1 MKISFSDMLAA
12 SLGSEAIEP
21 GERLP
26 DFSIDGFV
34 PEVVAWP
41 NSVQAVSDAVS
52 IAARDQKAVTPWGGG
67 TQMALGNAPRGV
79 DLALGLGRLNRI
91 IFHEPEELVAGV
103 EAGITLKALQD
114 ELAMKGQFLPI
125 DAPLPSRAT
134 VGGFLASNVIG
145 PSSIAYGTAR
155 DWLIGL
161 RVVNAD
167 GCITKCGGKV
177 VKNVTGYDLNKL
189 YVGSLGTL
197 GVIVEATF
205 KVAPLPQESKTLV
218 ATYSSL
224 TSALDS
230 GRELLRQSFYPHA
243 LQVLNH
249 AIMVRL
255 PGLRT
260 DLNVE
265 GAVLARFDGRKA
277 AVARK
282 LDESASVMRQGG
294 ARGVEHLSQGEGD
307 IVWRDFTDLG
317 WSEEGIPDLV
327 TRVAILPSQVEEFMA
342 GLPGTVSPEV
352 SMGVLADLGMGL
364 IRLLWWMNKGSSNS
378 TVPIMNLVSRMRERS
393 LLHSGHV
400 VVERCPVD
408 VKAKIDVWGD
418 SPEGIEIMRRFKREF
433 DPTGILNPG
442 RFVGGI

>member
-52 IAARDQKAVTPWGGG
+52 IAARDQKALTPWGGG

-197 GVIVEATF
+197 GSDRGGN
-205 KVAPLPQESKTLV
+205 LQ
-218 ATYSSL
+218 SS
-224 TSALDS
+224 SS
-230 GRELLRQSFYPHA
+230 SPRIQ
-243 LQVLNH
+243 
-249 AIMVRL
+249 
-255 PGLRT
+255 
-260 DLNVE
+260 
-265 GAVLARFDGRKA
+265 
-277 AVARK
+277 
-282 LDESASVMRQGG
+282 
-294 ARGVEHLSQGEGD
+294 
-307 IVWRDFTDLG
+307 DLG
-317 WSEEGIPDLV
+317 RYLQLSHQR
-327 TRVAILPSQVEEFMA
+327 T
-342 GLPGTVSPEV
+342 
-352 SMGVLADLGMGL
+352 
-364 IRLLWWMNKGSSNS
+364 
-378 TVPIMNLVSRMRERS
+378 
-393 LLHSGHV
+393 
-400 VVERCPVD
+400 
-408 VKAKIDVWGD
+408 
-418 SPEGIEIMRRFKREF
+418 
-433 DPTGILNPG
+433 
-442 RFVGGI
+442 